1 MDILEKLFDNSARV
15 KLLRLFL
22 FNPGVAFG
30 RPDIVVK
37 SKVTRSRLSGELNLL
52 KKVGLIKQR
61 KLRAKDDFGKA
72 GSIGFELD
80 PKFPLTYSLR
90 NLLNQDFLRRRADVT
105 KRFKNCG
112 RLKLI
117 VVSGIFL
124 DNEDCRIDLFVV
136 GDKLKKRAIDN
147 IVKTI
152 EADIGREMVYA
163 ALETDDFT
171 YRLNSSDK
179 FIRDVFDYPHE
190 KLLDK
195 MGV

>member
-30 RPDIVVK
+30 RNDILTK
-37 SKVTRSRLSGELNLL
+37 SKVSRQKLATELNLL
-52 KKVGLIKQR
+52 KKVGLVKQR
-61 KLRAKDDFGKA
+61 KVKAKGDFGKP
-72 GSIGFELD
+72 GVIGFELD
-80 PKFPLTYSLR
+80 ARFPLTHSLR
-90 NLLNQDFLRRRADVT
+90 NLLNQDFLRRRADIT

-124 DNEDCRIDLFVV
+124 DDEDSRIDLFVV
-136 GDKLKKRAIDN
+136 GDKLKKRVIDN

-152 EADIGREMVYA
+152 EADIGREMTYA

-190 KLLDK
+190 RLLDK
-195 MGV
+195 ISL